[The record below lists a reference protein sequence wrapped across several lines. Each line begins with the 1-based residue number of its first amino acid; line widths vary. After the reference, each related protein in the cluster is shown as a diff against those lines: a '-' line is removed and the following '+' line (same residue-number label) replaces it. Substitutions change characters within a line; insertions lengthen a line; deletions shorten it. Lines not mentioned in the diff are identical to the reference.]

1 MGFDKKFY
9 MNNFFKLERYRV
21 SADKFSEDAPEVN
34 EATVKISVPAR
45 NIPRGFDA
53 RCFAVYQPGD
63 RKFRALSATSGGNGT
78 VDALDRALRKL
89 LVPIY
94 PFLKDVRLIR
104 YGVQNTSFKAG
115 TSSEVEVFILATNG
129 EGKLY
134 YSEVYSKSV
143 IEASFLALANIY
155 NRYFRDDYNVRRKPG
170 K

>member
-1 MGFDKKFY
+1 MHFDKKFL

-21 SADKFSEDAPEVN
+21 SADKLSEDEEEEN
-34 EATVKISVPAR
+34 EATVKIQVPAK
-45 NIPRGFDA
+45 NIPKGFD
-53 RCFAVYQPGD
+53 RQYFAEYQPKNK
-63 RKFRALSATSGGNGT
+63 KFRALAATSSGNGT

-104 YGVQNTSFKAG
+104 YSVQNTSYKAG
-115 TSSEVEVFILATNG
+115 TSSEVEVFVLASNG

-134 YSEVYSKSV
+134 YSEMYSKSV

-155 NRYFRDDYNVRRKPG
+155 NRYFRDDYLARH
-170 K
+170 